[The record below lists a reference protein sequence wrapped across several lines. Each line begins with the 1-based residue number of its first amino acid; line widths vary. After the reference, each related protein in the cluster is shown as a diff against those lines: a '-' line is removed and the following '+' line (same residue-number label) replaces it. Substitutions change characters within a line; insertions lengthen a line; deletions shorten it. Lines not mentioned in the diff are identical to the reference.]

1 MLMIDIANKITLL
14 RKEKGWSQTELAKLI
29 GSSREII
36 SKYEKDSVMP
46 SIEMAK
52 KIADA
57 FGVSLDFLVGEGQNA
72 SFDKKTVQRMQ
83 EIESMD
89 AEAKERLFSVID
101 SVIRDYKTQKAY
113 AS

>member
-1 MLMIDIANKITLL
+1 MIDISNKLTLL
-14 RKEKGWSQTELAKLI
+14 RKEKGWSQTELAKII

-36 SKYEKDSVMP
+36 SKYEKDNVMP
-46 SIEMAK
+46 SIGMAK

-57 FGVSLDFLVGEGQNA
+57 FGVTLDFLAGEGQNA

-83 EIESMD
+83 EIESMESNFKD
-89 AEAKERLFSVID
+89 NLFSVID

-113 AS
+113 S

>member
-1 MLMIDIANKITLL
+1 MIDIANKITLL

-57 FGVSLDFLVGEGQNA
+57 FGVSLDFLVGEGQI
-72 SFDKKTVQRMQ
+72 KKRCNGCR
-83 EIESMD
+83 
-89 AEAKERLFSVID
+89 RLRTWTPKLKSGC
-101 SVIRDYKTQKAY
+101 SRSLTR
-113 AS
+113 

>member
-1 MLMIDIANKITLL
+1 M
-14 RKEKGWSQTELAKLI
+14 ELAKLI

-36 SKYEKDSVMP
+36 SKYEKDNVMP

-57 FGVSLDFLVGEGQNA
+57 FGVSLDFLAGEGQNA

-83 EIESMD
+83 EIESMESSFKD
-89 AEAKERLFSVID
+89 NLFSVID

-113 AS
+113 S

>member
-1 MLMIDIANKITLL
+1 MVDISNKITLL
-14 RKEKGWSQTELAKLI
+14 RKEKGWSQKELAKLI

-36 SKYEKDSVMP
+36 SKYEKDNVMP

-57 FGVSLDFLVGEGQNA
+57 FGVSLDFLAGEGQNA

-83 EIESMD
+83 EIESMESSFKD
-89 AEAKERLFSVID
+89 NLFSVID

>member
-1 MLMIDIANKITLL
+1 MIDIANKITLL
-14 RKEKGWSQTELAKLI
+14 RKQKGWSQTDLAKII

-57 FGVSLDFLVGEGQNA
+57 FEVSIDYLVGVGLNA
-72 SFDKKTVQRMQ
+72 SFDKKMLQRL
-83 EIESMD
+83 EDVENLP
-89 AEAKERLFSVID
+89 EEERERIFHFID
-101 SVIRDYKTQKAY
+101 LIIRDYKAKKAY
-113 AS
+113 S

>member
-1 MLMIDIANKITLL
+1 MIELSNNIMLL
-14 RKEKGWSQTELAKLI
+14 RKQKSWSQTELARRI

-36 SKYEKDSVMP
+36 SKYEKDSVIP

-57 FGVSLDFLVGEGQNA
+57 FGVSLDYLVGEGQNA
-72 SFDKKTVQRMQ
+72 SFDKKTVKRMQ

-89 AEAKERLFSVID
+89 DDFRTKLLTIID

-113 AS
+113 RPD

>member
-1 MLMIDIANKITLL
+1 MIELSNNITLL
-14 RKEKGWSQTELAKLI
+14 RKKNNWSQTELAKRI

-36 SKYEKDSVMP
+36 SKYEKENVIP

-57 FGVSLDFLVGEGQNA
+57 FGVSLDYLVGEGQNA

-83 EIESMD
+83 EIEGMD
-89 AEAKERLFSVID
+89 SDFKEKLLSIID

-113 AS
+113 APD

>member
-1 MLMIDIANKITLL
+1 MIDISNKITLL
-14 RKEKGWSQTELAKLI
+14 RKQKGWSQTDLAKLI

-72 SFDKKTVQRMQ
+72 SFDRKMVQRMQ
-83 EIESMD
+83 EIESMEPEFKD
-89 AEAKERLFSVID
+89 KLFSVID

-113 AS
+113 S

>member
-1 MLMIDIANKITLL
+1 MIDIANKITLL
-14 RKEKGWSQTELAKLI
+14 RKEKGWSQTDLAKKI
-29 GSSREII
+29 GSSRESI

-57 FGVSLDFLVGEGQNA
+57 FEVSLDYLVGVGINA
-72 SFDKKTVQRMQ
+72 NFDKKMLQRL
-83 EIESMD
+83 ENVENLPST
-89 AEAKERLFSVID
+89 EKERIFHFID
-101 SVIRDYKTQKAY
+101 LIIRDYKTKQAF

>member
-1 MLMIDIANKITLL
+1 MIDISNQMTRL
-14 RKEKGWSQTELAKLI
+14 RKLKGLSQTDLAKEV
-29 GSSREII
+29 GCSREII
-36 SKYEKDSVMP
+36 SKYEKDNVMP

-57 FGVSLDFLVGEGQNA
+57 FGVSLDYLVGEGQNA

-83 EIESMD
+83 EIESMEPD
-89 AEAKERLFSVID
+89 FKERLFSIID

-113 AS
+113 SK

>member
-1 MLMIDIANKITLL
+1 MLL
-14 RKEKGWSQTELAKLI
+14 RKQKSWSQTELARRI

-36 SKYEKDSVMP
+36 SKYEKDSVIP

-57 FGVSLDFLVGEGQNA
+57 FGVSLDYLVGEGQNA
-72 SFDKKTVQRMQ
+72 SFDKKTVKRMQ

-89 AEAKERLFSVID
+89 DDFRTKLLTIID

-113 AS
+113 RPD

>member
-1 MLMIDIANKITLL
+1 MIDIANKITLL
-14 RKEKGWSQTELAKLI
+14 RKERGWSQTDLAKII

-57 FGVSLDFLVGEGQNA
+57 FEVSLDYLVGVGLNA
-72 SFDKKTVQRMQ
+72 SFDKKMLQRL
-83 EIESMD
+83 EEVENLPED
-89 AEAKERLFSVID
+89 ERERIFHFID
-101 SVIRDYKTQKAY
+101 LIIRDYKAKKAY
-113 AS
+113 S